1 MNDGNLEDIL
11 MVAIERLERA
21 LHIRDLGPPGHP
33 PTVKLVIVHSTC
45 LYFSLLYFLISSKSL
60 IGLSRL
66 TSSQGGQAAAGQN

>member
-11 MVAIERLERA
+11 MVAVERLERA

-60 IGLSRL
+60 FGLSSL

>member
-60 IGLSRL
+60 SSL